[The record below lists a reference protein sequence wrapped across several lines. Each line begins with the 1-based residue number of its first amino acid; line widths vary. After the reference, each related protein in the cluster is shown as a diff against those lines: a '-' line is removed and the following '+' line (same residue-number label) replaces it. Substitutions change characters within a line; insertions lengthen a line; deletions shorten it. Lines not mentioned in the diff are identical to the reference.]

1 MERCPTCGQSRWI
14 YPRSFAIARSLEP
27 LTKWRRYECLSCG
40 WRGWLRPGHRD
51 RPVRHGSRAL
61 AYSVVGARLAQAGRM
76 ATSICRTLRERF
88 DAGARRLVLSRPLTG
103 PSLAKWLIPAFA
115 FGLGMGAL
123 LFSGEDRTD
132 VPQNMPAV
140 DSTALPQPVTQTSV
154 SAEIPTEARLPSEA
168 PLVGK
173 VAQIPPVQPT
183 TSAAPARV
191 SAPPERTRAH
201 ADTNAVS
208 RASQR
213 TPAGGRQAAANGP
226 RYRGAL
232 AIDSDPPGAVVSVDG
247 RVVGSTPVLLK
258 DVPAGSCVVRV
269 ESSGYEL
276 WSAAARVVANKQT
289 RVTATLQRGSKP

>member
-1 MERCPTCGQSRWI
+1 
-14 YPRSFAIARSLEP
+14 
-27 LTKWRRYECLSCG
+27 
-40 WRGWLRPGHRD
+40 
-51 RPVRHGSRAL
+51 
-61 AYSVVGARLAQAGRM
+61 M
-76 ATSICRTLRERF
+76 ASSIFRTLREHL
-88 DAGARRLVLSRPLTG
+88 DAGAKRLLVSRPLTG

-123 LFSGEDRTD
+123 LFSGGDRTNG
-132 VPQNMPAV
+132 PQNMPAV
-140 DSTALPQPVTQTSV
+140 DSTASIQPVTQPSV
-154 SAEIPTEARLPSEA
+154 SAEMPIEVLSPSEA

-173 VAQIPPVQPT
+173 ADQVPPVQPT
-183 TSAAPARV
+183 SSAAPSRISTPAGRSRAR
-191 SAPPERTRAH
+191 
-201 ADTNAVS
+201 ADDNAVS

-213 TPAGGRQAAANGP
+213 RPAGGRQAAVNGP

-247 RVVGSTPVLLK
+247 RVVGSTPVLLR
-258 DVPAGSCVVRV
+258 DMPAGSCVVRV